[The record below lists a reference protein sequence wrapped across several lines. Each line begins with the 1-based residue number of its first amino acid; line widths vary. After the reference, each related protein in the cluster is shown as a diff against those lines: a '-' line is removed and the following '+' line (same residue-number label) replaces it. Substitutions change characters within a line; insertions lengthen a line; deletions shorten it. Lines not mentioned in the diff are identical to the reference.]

1 VIEFKKNR
9 HSLSAKFERIKL
21 ILNLKAVDKVLFIKL
36 LLKKIELAKE
46 IFILEIEQGQ
56 EVFIPAELSIDQYP
70 MSFRF
75 YDMILNFTKEAVSQ
89 ETKEFHSFK
98 NTFRLNFYQNEN
110 VQ

>member
-1 VIEFKKNR
+1 
-9 HSLSAKFERIKL
+9 
-21 ILNLKAVDKVLFIKL
+21 
-36 LLKKIELAKE
+36 
-46 IFILEIEQGQ
+46 
-56 EVFIPAELSIDQYP
+56 

-110 VQ
+110 VQQKMLEKLGIVDAPIDSTDVNKLTFRHAIVNEKNSSEINHTMSLHAKSL